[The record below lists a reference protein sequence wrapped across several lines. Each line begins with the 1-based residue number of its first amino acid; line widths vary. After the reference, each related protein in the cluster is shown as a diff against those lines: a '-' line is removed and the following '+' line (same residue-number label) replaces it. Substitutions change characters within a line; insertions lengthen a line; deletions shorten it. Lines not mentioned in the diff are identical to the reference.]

1 MESNAILRADIL
13 DIIFEGRNKEY
24 GAYDLRRS
32 YNKRLRVS
40 IAAMLL
46 VTLLLFI
53 GQLVANKQK
62 PGDSRLVLL
71 PPDAQ
76 IENIEQPVEPPP
88 PVVPPPPPPPER
100 IQTIQYTAPL
110 IVDEDVPEDVKPPE
124 MTDLENSKI
133 DVFTQEGVKDEGV
146 VAPPEVDNGKGIIE
160 APKPVDK
167 DENKFVPVEKD
178 ADYPGGQEAWRRF
191 LLRNLRLPQAA
202 IDNGISGTVIVQ
214 FIVDKDG
221 NISKVEAISGPP
233 ELRDEAVRV
242 IKKSGKW
249 TPALQN
255 GSYVPS
261 YKKQPIVIRI
271 ESEN

>member
-24 GAYDLRRS
+24 GAYDLRRN

-40 IAAMLL
+40 IAIMLL
-46 VTLLLFI
+46 VTLLLLI
-53 GQLVANKQK
+53 GQLVAGKEK
-62 PGDSRLVLL
+62 TTDSRMVLL

-88 PVVPPPPPPPER
+88 VIPPPPPPPQQ
-100 IQTIQYTAPL
+100 IQSIQFTAPL
-110 IVDEDVPEDVKPPE
+110 IVDEDLPEDKKLPE
-124 MTDLENSKI
+124 VTDLEDSKI
-133 DVFTQEGVKDEGV
+133 DVVTQEGEKDAGI
-146 VAPPEVDNGKGIIE
+146 VAPPEVDKGKGIIE
-160 APKPVDK
+160 APKPVEEDK
-167 DENKFVPVEKD
+167 KFVPVEKD

-191 LLRNLRLPQAA
+191 LLRNLRVPQVA

-233 ELRDEAVRV
+233 ELRDEAIRV

-255 GSYVPS
+255 GNYVPS

-271 ESEN
+271 ENEN